1 MDFSFSDD
9 EQAVAELAKQIL
21 GDLAAHDRVRKVERA
36 GGARFDRE
44 LWKAMAEAG
53 LSGIA
58 VPESYG
64 GAGLGFL
71 EVALIVEQIG
81 RRAAPVPFLEC
92 AVLAG
97 LPLAEFGTE
106 DQKQRWLPKLAA
118 GEAVLTAAL
127 VEETADASSIA
138 TSATRDNDG
147 FRLDGRKICVPYGQ
161 LADCVLVPANE
172 TAGEP
177 GRLGEPGVF
186 LVDPSAE
193 GCRLEELDTTSGQPE
208 AILELSGVRVAL
220 GDRLPGSGR
229 EIVEWISER
238 ANAALC
244 WLALGACEES
254 LALTAEYSRTRKQF
268 GMPIAQFQA
277 VGHRQADAYIDTE
290 AIRLTAWQAASR
302 IADGLPASTEVA
314 LAKFWAAEAGAR
326 VVHAAQHLHGGVG
339 VDRDYPLHRYFL
351 YAKQLELTL
360 GGGTE
365 QLLKIGRHLAE
376 LPA

>member
-9 EQAVAELAKQIL
+9 EQAVADLAKQIL
-21 GDLAAHDRVRKVERA
+21 ADLAAHERVRKIEKA
-36 GGARFDRE
+36 GGPRFDRE
-44 LWKAMAEAG
+44 LWQAMATAG

-58 VPESYG
+58 VPEAYG

-81 RRAAPVPFLEC
+81 RRAAPVPFIESV
-92 AVLAG
+92 VLAG
-97 LPLAEFGTE
+97 LPLAEFGSD
-106 DQKQRWLPKLAA
+106 DQKQRWLPGIAA
-118 GEAVLTAAL
+118 GECVLTAAL
-127 VEETADASSIA
+127 VEDVADAG
-138 TSATRDNDG
+138 TLATRGAKDG
-147 FRLDGRKICVPYGQ
+147 DGGDYPGYRLEGRKICVPFGQ
-161 LADCVLVPANE
+161 LADCVLVPASE
-172 TAGEP
+172 PDGEV
-177 GRLGEPGVF
+177 GVF

-193 GCRLEELDTTSGQPE
+193 GCKLEELDTTSGQPE
-208 AILELSGVRVAL
+208 AVLQLSGVRVAQ

-229 EIVEWISER
+229 EIVEWISDR

-244 WLALGACEES
+244 WLALGVCEEA
-254 LALTAEYSRTRKQF
+254 LALTAEYSKTRKQF
-268 GMPIAQFQA
+268 DMPIAQFQA

-365 QLLKIGRHLAE
+365 QLLKIGQHLADQ
-376 LPA
+376 PA

>member
-9 EQAVAELAKQIL
+9 EQAVADLAKQIL
-21 GDLAAHDRVRKVERA
+21 GDLASHEHVRKVEKA
-36 GGARFDRE
+36 GGARFDRG

-58 VPESYG
+58 VPESCG

-71 EVALIVEQIG
+71 ELALIAEQIG
-81 RRAAPVPFLEC
+81 RRAAPVPFIEC

-97 LPLAEFGTE
+97 LPLAEFGSE
-106 DQKQRWLPKLAA
+106 DQKQRWLPGLAA

-127 VEETADASSIA
+127 VEDSGDAGAVATTATQQD
-138 TSATRDNDG
+138 DG
-147 FRLDGRKICVPYGQ
+147 YRLDGRKICVPFGQ
-161 LADCVLVPANE
+161 LADCVLVPAVE
-172 TAGEP
+172 AG
-177 GRLGEPGVF
+177 GELGVF
-186 LVDPSAE
+186 LVDPASE
-193 GCRLEELDTTSGQPE
+193 GCELTELDTTSGQPE
-208 AILELSGVRVAL
+208 AILTLAGVRVAAA
-220 GDRLPGSGR
+220 DRLPGAGK
-229 EIVEWISER
+229 EIVEWIADR

-244 WLALGACEES
+244 WLALGACEEA
-254 LALTAEYSRTRKQF
+254 LALTAEYSKTRKQF
-268 GMPIAQFQA
+268 DMPIAQFQA

-314 LAKFWAAEAGAR
+314 LAKFWAAEGGAR

-360 GGGTE
+360 GGSTQ
-365 QLLKIGRHLAE
+365 QLLKIGQHLAE